1 MTDFNQATEMLLAF
15 AAMLR
20 DLESRLDPESGLPS
34 DSGENLD
41 SYQLF
46 MSQMVLLQKHMEDFI
61 ENAVTL
67 ELSLQD
73 MPVQILDFSAE
84 WERFEK
90 P

>member
-1 MTDFNQATEMLLAF
+1 MTDFTQATEMLLAF
-15 AAMLR
+15 AALLR

-34 DSGENLD
+34 DSRENLD

-46 MSQMVLLQKHMEDFI
+46 MSQLVLLQKHMEDFI

-73 MPVQILDFSAE
+73 MPVQILDFSSE
-84 WERFEK
+84 WERFD
-90 P
+90 

>member
-20 DLESRLDPESGLPS
+20 DIESRLDPESGLPA
-34 DSGENLD
+34 DSRENLD

-46 MSQMVLLQKHMEDFI
+46 MSQLVLLQKHMDDFI

-67 ELSLQD
+67 ELTLQE
-73 MPVQILDFSAE
+73 MPVQILDFSSE
-84 WERFEK
+84 WERFD
-90 P
+90 

>member
-34 DSGENLD
+34 DSRDNLD

-84 WERFEK
+84 WERFE
-90 P
+90 

>member
-20 DLESRLDPESGLPS
+20 DLESRLDPESGLPA
-34 DSGENLD
+34 DSRENLD

-46 MSQMVLLQKHMEDFI
+46 MSQLVLLQKHMDDFI

-67 ELSLQD
+67 ELTLQE
-73 MPVQILDFSAE
+73 MPVQILDFSSE
-84 WERFEK
+84 WERFD
-90 P
+90 